1 MRHLKK
7 IALIT
12 ILALLVMAC
21 ASCFVACDESEPP
34 INDGLP
40 SLVEDVARNE
50 RLLDELEG
58 KLAPFAGNVANTNHY
73 DVSIS
78 VEGAGTRVGGR
89 VRLQLDPLYIDV
101 SGALFLQND
110 NGVLYPNVLQEEEG
124 KIISYQYLGD
134 NRVNREY
141 VCDKQN
147 FNIMSNLPDMDI
159 NLDVGEIDAA
169 KINVT
174 KQNDTYTISAY
185 YRDLMSDED
194 KVAITSQFAGLEIDF
209 TPLWNSVMTMKFM
222 VGENFVNMKS
232 IVDATLTYMDIP
244 ISMASTTTVVIS
256 AKEFEKKN
264 YNTDEFDVSKPD
276 SIEEVTFDTDIS
288 STITLDGFE
297 VAYIR
302 VELEKGT
309 YTIERQNYYS
319 SIDDD
324 CLVVALHDSNGVQ
337 IGEIM
342 YGADDKTFTIESD
355 GKYYLGLSVH
365 TSEDAIL
372 KIDKIA

>member
-1 MRHLKK
+1 MKHLKK
-7 IALIT
+7 VALIT
-12 ILALLVMAC
+12 ILALLVATC
-21 ASCFVACDESEPP
+21 VVAFCACDENEPP

-58 KLAPFAGNVANTNHY
+58 KLAPFAGNVANANHY
-73 DVSIS
+73 DVSIT

-110 NGVLYPNVLQEEEG
+110 NGVLYPNVLQEEDG

-159 NLDVGEIDAA
+159 NLDVGEIDVA

-185 YRDLMSDED
+185 CRDLMSDED

-222 VGENFVNMKS
+222 IGENFVNMKN

-256 AKEFEKKN
+256 AKEFEVKD
-264 YNTDEFDVSKPD
+264 YNSGEFDVSKPD
-276 SIEEVTFDTDIS
+276 SIEEATFDTDIS
-288 STITLDGFE
+288 STIALDGFE

-309 YTIERQNYYS
+309 YTIERLNYYS

-324 CLVVALHDSNGVQ
+324 CLAVALHDSNGEQ

-342 YGADDKTFTIESD
+342 YGEDDKTFTIESD
-355 GKYYLGLSVH
+355 GKYYLVLSAQ

-372 KIDKIA
+372 KINKIA